1 MGLVKSKL
9 MPEASMYQTSVS
21 HFPRLSVDELRI
33 DAISHEDVTRVVQYF
48 QRNRDFLAP
57 WEPERAAGFYT
68 EQGWKRRVLQLMELQ
83 KHQLAYY
90 FLIAKQDSPHVLG
103 VISYTSVMQY
113 PSYSCTVGYSLDKAA
128 QGQGIM
134 RRALA
139 ATNQWLFDNVHI
151 HRVCASYMP
160 CNQRSAKVL
169 EAVGFE
175 YEGRARDYLLI
186 NGRWEDHILMAHIN
200 PHWRPKPA

>member
-1 MGLVKSKL
+1 
-9 MPEASMYQTSVS
+9 MYEPSVCD
-21 HFPRLSVDELRI
+21 FPRLSVDELRI

-57 WEPERAAGFYT
+57 WEPARTSGFYS

-90 FLIAKQDSPHVLG
+90 FLIAKQDSPTVLG
-103 VISYTSVMQY
+103 VISYSSMMQY
-113 PSYSCTVGYSLDKAA
+113 PSYSCTVGYSLDQAA

-139 ATNQWLFDNVHI
+139 ATNQWLFDNIHI
-151 HRVCASYMP
+151 HRVNAAYMP
-160 CNQRSAKVL
+160 CNARSAKVL

-175 YEGRARDYLLI
+175 QEVRARDYLLI
-186 NGRWEDHILMAHIN
+186 NGQWEDHLLMAHIN
-200 PHWRPKPA
+200 PCWRPKSAPSP